1 MRKVWP
7 IIPAALLLIDGTIAS
22 DMFILAV
29 KSPNH
34 DSISKSKRAPADSAT
49 SSTNSLRK
57 RRERLPA
64 EHQSRFIGMFGLGLT
79 LSHSPESEII
89 TDHKMIRRIDLLQ
102 V

>member
-1 MRKVWP
+1 MKKRSGP
-7 IIPAALLLIDGTIAS
+7 NIPAAPLLIDVTIAS

-34 DSISKSKRAPADSAT
+34 DSISKSKTAPAASTT
-49 SSTNSLRK
+49 SSTDSLP
-57 RRERLPA
+57 EAQRLPA
-64 EHQSRFIGMFGLGLT
+64 EHQSRFIGMFGLP

-89 TDHKMIRRIDLLQ
+89 TDHKMIRWIDLLK

>member
-1 MRKVWP
+1 MKKRSGP
-7 IIPAALLLIDGTIAS
+7 NIPAAPLLIDGTIAS

-34 DSISKSKRAPADSAT
+34 DSISKSKRAPAASAAT
-49 SSTNSLRK
+49 SSTDSLP
-57 RRERLPA
+57 EAQRLPA
-64 EHQSRFIGMFGLGLT
+64 EHQSRFIGMFGLP

-89 TDHKMIRRIDLLQ
+89 TDHKMIRWIDLLK